1 MGSHLF
7 SIFFMETITLSAQTR
22 TITGKKL
29 ASLRAQKLVPAVL
42 YGNKVENKL
51 LSVPVVAF
59 DKAYEKAGESAL
71 VDLAIEGNT
80 TVKVLIHDVSRN
92 PVKGFV
98 EHVDFYQ
105 VNMKEKLETEIPLI
119 FTGESK
125 AVKELGGTLV
135 KSIEELEVRC
145 LPSALVHEIT
155 VDISSLDTFDD
166 VIKVKD
172 IVLPEGIEALN
183 DEEDVL
189 ISVAEPASEE
199 ELAALDEKPV
209 EDVTAVE
216 VEKKGKDEDAEEK
229 E

>member
-1 MGSHLF
+1 
-7 SIFFMETITLSAQTR
+7 METITLTAQQR

-29 ASLRAQKLVPAVL
+29 AVLRAQKLVPAVL
-42 YGNKVENKL
+42 YGHKVENKL

-59 DKAYEKAGESAL
+59 DKTYEKAGESAL
-71 VDLAIEGNT
+71 VDLAIDGGAP
-80 TVKVLIHDVSRN
+80 VKVLIHDVSRN

-105 VNMKEKLETEIPLI
+105 VNMKEKLETEIPLV
-119 FTGESK
+119 FVGESK

-145 LPSALVHEIT
+145 LPSDLVHEIT
-155 VDISSLDTFDD
+155 VDISSLATFDD

-172 IVLPEGIEALN
+172 IVLPAGMEAL
-183 DEEDVL
+183 DDGEEVL

-209 EDVTAVE
+209 EDVSAVE
-216 VEKKGKDEDAEEK
+216 VEKKGKDEEEGDEEK
-229 E
+229 K